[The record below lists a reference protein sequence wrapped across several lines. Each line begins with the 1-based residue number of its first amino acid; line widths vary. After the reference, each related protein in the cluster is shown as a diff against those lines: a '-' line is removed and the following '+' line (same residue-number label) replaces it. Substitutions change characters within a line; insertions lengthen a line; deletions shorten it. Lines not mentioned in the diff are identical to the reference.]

1 MGIAQIVATVLA
13 GAVTITAVVL
23 AVRAVQTI
31 TAGIRQGQPDPA
43 RFTDKGARTRTMLT
57 ETLGHTRMLKWSAI
71 GAAHWFVMVSF
82 LILFLLVL
90 EAYFEV
96 VDPTGGLPIIGG
108 WVVYGLVTEWIGILG
123 LLGIVY
129 LIGVRQRNKP
139 GRTATP
145 SRFTGSTMWQG
156 YFVE

>member
-23 AVRAVQTI
+23 AVRAVLTI
-31 TAGIRQGQPDPA
+31 TSVIRQGQPAPE
-43 RFTDKGARTRTMLT
+43 RFTGKGTRTTTMLR

-82 LILFLLVL
+82 LILFLLVV

-96 VDPTGGLPIIGG
+96 VDPEGGLPVIGH
-108 WVVYGLVTEWIGILG
+108 WLPYGLVTEWIGILG
-123 LLGIVY
+123 LAGIGY
-129 LIGVRQRNKP
+129 LV
-139 GRTATP
+139 
-145 SRFTGSTMWQG
+145 
-156 YFVE
+156 FV